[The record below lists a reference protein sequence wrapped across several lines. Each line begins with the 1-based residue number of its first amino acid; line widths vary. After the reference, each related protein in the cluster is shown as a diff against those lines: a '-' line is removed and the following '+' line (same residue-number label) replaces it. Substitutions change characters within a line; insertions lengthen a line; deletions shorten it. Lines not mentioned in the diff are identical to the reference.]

1 MENLLVMGLME
12 PSMEG
17 AVLSP
22 TFSCLLAK
30 VNAWEFNVVIA
41 WSSVENWFRDPVSG
55 SGAFLTPGSGMGK
68 KSGSGSRM
76 NNPDHIFERLKNN
89 FLA

>member
-1 MENLLVMGLME
+1 MNNLLVVGLME

-30 VNAWEFNVVIA
+30 VNAREFNVVIA
-41 WSSVENWFRDPVSG
+41 WSSVAELVPG
-55 SGAFLTPGSGMGK
+55 SGAFLNPGSGIRDG
-68 KSGSGSRM
+68 
-76 NNPDHIFERLKNN
+76 
-89 FLA
+89 

>member
-1 MENLLVMGLME
+1 MKNLLVVGLME

-41 WSSVENWFRDPVSG
+41 LSSVADPVQG
-55 SGAFLTPGSGMGK
+55 
-68 KSGSGSRM
+68 SGSGSRCLF
-76 NNPDHIFERLKNN
+76 NPGIRDLGWVKNQDPG
-89 FLA
+89 LG

>member
-1 MENLLVMGLME
+1 MFRVDNMTNLLVVGLME

-30 VNAWEFNVVIA
+30 VNAWKLM
-41 WSSVENWFRDPVSG
+41 SSLLGAVLRIRFRDPVP
-55 SGAFLTPGSGMGK
+55 FKPLDPGWV
-68 KSGSGSRM
+68 
-76 NNPDHIFERLKNN
+76 KNQD
-89 FLA
+89 ADPG

>member
-1 MENLLVMGLME
+1 MFRADNMKNLLVMGLME

-30 VNAWEFNVVIA
+30 VNAWEFNVAIA
-41 WSSVENWFRDPVSG
+41 WSSVADPVPG
-55 SGAFLTPGSGMGK
+55 SGAFLTPGSGIRDG
-68 KSGSGSRM
+68 
-76 NNPDHIFERLKNN
+76 
-89 FLA
+89 

>member
-1 MENLLVMGLME
+1 MFSQLKLITAIVFRVDNMNNLLVMGLMA

-30 VNAWEFNVVIA
+30 VNAWEFNVAIA
-41 WSSVENWFRDPVSG
+41 WSSVADPDPVP
-55 SGAFLTPGSGMGK
+55 F
-68 KSGSGSRM
+68 
-76 NNPDHIFERLKNN
+76 
-89 FLA
+89 